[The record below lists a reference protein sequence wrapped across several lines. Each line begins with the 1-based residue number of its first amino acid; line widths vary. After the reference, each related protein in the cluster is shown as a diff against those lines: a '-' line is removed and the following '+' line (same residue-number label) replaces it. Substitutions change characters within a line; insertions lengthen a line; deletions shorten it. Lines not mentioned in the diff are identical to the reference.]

1 MKGIILA
8 AGRGS
13 RLYPTTLAV
22 NKQLM
27 PIYDKP
33 MIYYPLTTLIENG
46 IDEICIIS
54 NPEALS
60 SFKALLGDGSR
71 YGIKI
76 THKVQEVPK
85 GIADAF
91 IIAKSFLRNA
101 DGVTLI
107 LGDNVFYGTKD
118 VLEQAFLNFSS
129 GATVFGYKVNDP
141 ERYGVV
147 EFDNDGVALSIE
159 EKPKKPKSNYAIPG
173 FYIFDKTVVDI
184 AKKLK
189 PSKRG
194 ELEITDVIKV
204 YLQNESLRV
213 SKLPRGTA
221 WLDAGTCES
230 FYDSSSYVQTIEKRQ
245 GVKIG
250 CPEEAAYRSG
260 FATKTQFKKMISEMP
275 DSDYKDYLKRILKN
289 EEE

>member
-8 AGRGS
+8 AGKGS
-13 RLYPTTLAV
+13 RLYPTTLAT

-33 MIYYPLTTLIENG
+33 MIYYPLTTLIENK
-46 IDEICIIS
+46 INEVCIIC
-54 NPEALS
+54 NTEALS
-60 SFKALLGDGSR
+60 SFKNLLGDGSR
-71 YGIKI
+71 FGIKI
-76 THKVQEVPK
+76 IYKVQKEPR

-91 IIAKSFLRNA
+91 IIAESFLRNA

-107 LGDNVFYGTKD
+107 LGDNIFYGAKD
-118 VLEQAFLNFSS
+118 VLEQAFLDFSS

-147 EFDNDGVALSIE
+147 EFDNDGMALSIE
-159 EKPKKPKSNYAIPG
+159 EKPKNPKSNYAIPG
-173 FYIFDKTVVDI
+173 FYIYDTSVVDI
-184 AKKLK
+184 AKNLR

-194 ELEITDVIKV
+194 ELEITDVNKV
-204 YLQNESLRV
+204 YLRNGTLRV
-213 SKLPRGTA
+213 SKLPKGTA

-230 FYDSSSYVQTIEKRQ
+230 FSDSSAYVQAIEKRQ
-245 GVKIG
+245 GIKIG
-250 CPEEAAYRSG
+250 CPEEASYISG
-260 FATKTQFKKMISEMP
+260 FLTKAQLKKIVRQMP
-275 DSDYKDYLKRILKN
+275 DSEYKDYLKH